1 MPRRYGAGRR
11 LSSAGSLILGSA
23 ERLIFLGRSISRPA
37 DAGAAGGSYLDRV
50 LARVSA
56 HRPHLDPVAVDV
68 ALSVVLT
75 VLAEVAILLG
85 ADASGHLLGAALTAP
100 LVTIPIAFRR
110 RWPLLAGIVVPVTGA
125 FESGLWGARS
135 IAYPLS
141 EFMALYALAVW
152 TSNRGFAIGTAA
164 FVSAA
169 FLSALLPNG
178 GLGGSLLFATIVV
191 IVLAIV
197 RNVVK
202 DRERNAE
209 LAERER
215 DVAAREAV
223 VAERA
228 RIARELHDAIAH
240 NVSMVVM
247 QAGAERR
254 VLERGAGSPHE
265 VLQTIEEVGRGAL
278 GEMRR
283 MIGMLRSDR
292 ADALAPEPG
301 LADVPT
307 LVGQVREAGLPVEL
321 RIDGTP
327 SELPL
332 GIELSA
338 YRIIQEALTN
348 ALKHAGDAR
357 ASVAIRYGNDALEL
371 EVVDDGAGASAA
383 VTSGGHGL
391 VGMRERVALY
401 GGKLDA
407 GRRPGGGFA
416 VHVLLPTR

>member
-1 MPRRYGAGRR
+1 
-11 LSSAGSLILGSA
+11 
-23 ERLIFLGRSISRPA
+23 
-37 DAGAAGGSYLDRV
+37 LDRV
-50 LARVSA
+50 RARLAA
-56 HRPHLDPVAVDV
+56 HRPNLDPVTVDV
-68 ALSVVLT
+68 VLAVVLT
-75 VLAEVAILLG
+75 LLAEIAILRG
-85 ADASGHLLGAALTAP
+85 ADAVDHPLGAALTAP
-100 LVTIPIAFRR
+100 LMTGPIAFRR
-110 RWPLLAGIVVPVTGA
+110 RWPLLVGIVVPVTGA
-125 FESGLWGARS
+125 FASGLWAAQS
-135 IAYPLS
+135 VAYPLS

-152 TSNRGFAIGTAA
+152 TSNRGFVIGTSA
-164 FVSAA
+164 FVTAA

-178 GLGGSLLFATIVV
+178 GLAGSLVFATIVV

-202 DRERNAE
+202 DRERKAE

-223 VAERA
+223 VQERA

-254 VLERGAGSPHE
+254 VLEKGSGSPHE
-265 VLQTIEEVGRGAL
+265 VLETIEEVGRGAL
-278 GEMRR
+278 VEMRR

-292 ADALAPEPG
+292 ADPLAPEPG

-307 LVGQVREAGLPVEL
+307 LVTQVREAGLPVEL
-321 RIDGTP
+321 RVDGTP

-357 ASVAIRYGNDALEL
+357 ASVMIRYGNDSLEL
-371 EVVDDGAGASAA
+371 EIVDDGAGAQAR

-391 VGMRERVALY
+391 VGMKERVALY

-407 GRRPGGGFA
+407 GRQPGRGFA
-416 VHVLLPTR
+416 VRVLLPIR